1 MRGRSIS
8 LTMRYLSLILVTACT
23 LAAEVA
29 NMSGSWVLNEKR
41 SRFGDNPR
49 PANVTLNVQHEEPKL
64 KYSGEVNHA
73 NEGHNIDFSFDG
85 TIDGKQHTI
94 KEDRGDRQVTFRR
107 VNDRVVESVS
117 KWSDGELRST
127 ITMSRDGRTLERRMN
142 FKDRDG
148 KRREWVEV
156 YEKKQ

>member
-1 MRGRSIS
+1 MMRYFAAF
-8 LTMRYLSLILVTACT
+8 LTMAAC

-49 PANVTLNVQHEEPKL
+49 PAGVTLDVQHEEPKL
-64 KYSGEVNHA
+64 KYSGKVNHP
-73 NEGHNIDFSFDG
+73 NEGQIIDFQFDG
-85 TIDGKQHTI
+85 AIDGKSYTV
-94 KEDRGDRQVTFRR
+94 KEDRGDRQVTFQRKS
-107 VNDRVVESVS
+107 DRVVQSTS
-117 KWSDGELRST
+117 KWSDGELHST
-127 ITMSRDGRTLERRMN
+127 ITMSRDGRSMERKMT